1 MADDNR
7 TEAATPRR
15 RQEALDKGD
24 RLFSRD
30 LATATAGLAGILWL
44 WFTADTLADQLRQG
58 LTRSLSVS
66 SEDLRSFAPLERAL
80 EMIAPLGL
88 SIAIL
93 GVVLIVAATVG
104 QAATG
109 GIGFVPDLL
118 SPKPERLNPLAGL
131 KRIFGSR
138 GLIEL
143 AKSLLKAALL
153 LGVSGWFLT
162 GRQHQ
167 LAGLSALPFEAAV
180 QQAARLAGTLLLW
193 LGAGLA
199 FIAAIDLPVQ
209 LFQWLKKL
217 RMSKQDIRDEHKQQ
231 EGSPEMK
238 AAIRR
243 AAREAIRRSNRTAMA
258 EATVVLTNRTHFA
271 VALRYRP
278 DADPAPAIVARGR
291 GVVAEVI
298 REMAAAQNT
307 PILSYPSV
315 ARALYF
321 TGKVGQFVRPDLYA
335 AVATILAFVLRVGAQ
350 SWQGG
355 GAPPPAEAPP
365 SARFDESGRRAD

>member
-30 LATATAGLAGILWL
+30 LATASAGLAGILWL
-44 WFTADTLADQLRQG
+44 WFTADTLGARLKQG
-58 LTRSLSVS
+58 LARSLSIS
-66 SEDLRSFAPLERAL
+66 AADLRSFAPLERAL

-93 GVVLIVAATVG
+93 GIVLIVAATVG

-118 SPKPERLNPLAGL
+118 APKPERLNPLAGL
-131 KRIFGSR
+131 KR
-138 GLIEL
+138 
-143 AKSLLKAALL
+143 
-153 LGVSGWFLT
+153 
-162 GRQHQ
+162 
-167 LAGLSALPFEAAV
+167 
-180 QQAARLAGTLLLW
+180 
-193 LGAGLA
+193 
-199 FIAAIDLPVQ
+199 IAAIDLPVQ

-258 EATVVLTNRTHFA
+258 EATVVLTNPTHFA

-335 AVATILAFVLRVGAQ
+335 AVATILAFVLRMGAQ

-355 GAPPPAEAPP
+355 GEPPAAEAPP
-365 SARFDESGRRAD
+365 SAWFDETGRRAG